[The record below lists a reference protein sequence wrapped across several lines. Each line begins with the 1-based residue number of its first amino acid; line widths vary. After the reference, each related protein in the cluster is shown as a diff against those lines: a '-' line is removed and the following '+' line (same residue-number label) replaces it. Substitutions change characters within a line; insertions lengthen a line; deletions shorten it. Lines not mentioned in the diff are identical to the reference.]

1 MLHRDVHV
9 AIEAGKDTCAASSKA
24 GHSRASGTCAWT
36 AKRGCACTCMHN
48 VDSRASGTCTCA
60 WTAKR
65 GCLCTCVQYHIANM
79 CTVEHQGPAPGPQS
93 AAACAHICIMF
104 RQVLL
109 QRTHALTSTL
119 IPKPSNMLSCG
130 GTVWRFPGI
139 LLLHRAWTRHHHE
152 LHTMAAAA
160 RCAMHKVHVPYGS
173 VLAPC
178 RCLRC

>member
-1 MLHRDVHV
+1 MLHRDVHI
-9 AIEAGKDTCAASSKA
+9 AIEAGQNACAAGRSC
-24 GHSRASGTCAWT
+24 ASGTCAWT

-60 WTAKR
+60 AKR

-79 CTVEHQGPAPGPQS
+79 CPVEHQGSAPGPQS

-119 IPKPSNMLSCG
+119 IPKPSKMLSCG

-139 LLLHRAWTRHHHE
+139 FSLHRAWDRHHHE
-152 LHTMAAAA
+152 LHTAC
-160 RCAMHKVHVPYGS
+160 CAMHEVHVPYGS
-173 VLAPC
+173 VLAAPPC